1 MMNLT
6 QAMIDTAVIEFTMP
20 VLGSWDMFD
29 EFPRLDGTAT
39 VNGVIVLF
47 VWDGGDNVEW
57 DSITVNDD
65 DMYCLEEMFAVED
78 DLLLH
83 FERVINRT
91 IGDRISRAVKAT
103 EAFWAEQF
111 AGATR

>member
-20 VLGSWDMFD
+20 VLGSWDMFG

-39 VNGVIVLF
+39 IGTTVAPF

-65 DMYCLEEMFAVED
+65 DMYCLEETFAVED
-78 DLLLH
+78 DLLVH
-83 FERVINRT
+83 FERVIHRIIANR
-91 IGDRISRAVKAT
+91 ILRAVEAT

-111 AGATR
+111 AGAAR